1 MFNLA
6 NKEFGCV
13 DILCAGAGLF
23 DPKFSNF
30 WYPPGS
36 ELSRD
41 DPYGDKYLTMDVN
54 VTHPIR
60 STQLALSHWLNP
72 QNGQAKA
79 STSNP
84 KRVVVCCSI
93 ASYLSGIS
101 YPLYFASKAA
111 VAAFVRSLGDLDGKL
126 GIKVAGVCPGG
137 VKSPMLVEDEQK
149 AKTIDFEKD
158 PLITVEDVATLLY
171 KLCVDDSIKGG
182 SLIEITEK
190 GTREVPAFG
199 NMGPDGGTNSK
210 LCDIIPYFELYST
223 DAAGRNR
230 VYELMLPSGSICVV
244 YFCHLQPVNCLL
256 TRVLQFRTG
265 RWRSMKCMNSSTNL
279 VGAPCSSGSIR
290 VQVLTYEFKHAM
302 LPASHTWAHFLYC
315 PAWDTVYSPNQRWQ
329 NYTSPRHLDPGKH
342 HRELSLLPIVLQH

>member
-1 MFNLA
+1 LLSKGCNVVVADLGLRPEAKEHYDGFTSSPRAIFQKTDVTKWSDLEAMFNLA
-6 NKEFGCV
+6 NKEFGGV

-30 WYPPGS
+30 WFPPGS

-41 DPYGDKYLTMDVN
+41 DPHGDKYLTMDVN

-72 QNGQAKA
+72 QKGQEKA

-149 AKTIDFEKD
+149 ARTIDFEKD
-158 PLITVEDVATLLY
+158 QLVTVEEVAALLY

-210 LCDIIPYFELYST
+210 LYNDTPYPRSKSAYAVGSKKVCNPT
-223 DAAGRNR
+223 
-230 VYELMLPSGSICVV
+230 LPSRSMCN
-244 YFCHLQPVNCLL
+244 FDLCDLQRMNCLL
-256 TRVLQFRTG
+256 TRVCDSLALG
-265 RWRSMKCMNSSTNL
+265 
-279 VGAPCSSGSIR
+279 SGYR
-290 VQVLTYEFKHAM
+290 
-302 LPASHTWAHFLYC
+302 
-315 PAWDTVYSPNQRWQ
+315 
-329 NYTSPRHLDPGKH
+329 
-342 HRELSLLPIVLQH
+342 